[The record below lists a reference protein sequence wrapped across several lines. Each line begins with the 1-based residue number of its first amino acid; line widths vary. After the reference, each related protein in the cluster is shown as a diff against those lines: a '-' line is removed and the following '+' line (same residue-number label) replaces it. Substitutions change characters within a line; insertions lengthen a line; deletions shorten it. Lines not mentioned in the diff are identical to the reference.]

1 MLASYQLCA
10 QTANAPLITYTLEGI
25 FIRCVEMKCREIKMC
40 QFYVLLKYVL
50 FVCASEIIRNQAF
63 DYYTITK

>member
-1 MLASYQLCA
+1 M
-10 QTANAPLITYTLEGI
+10 
-25 FIRCVEMKCREIKMC
+25 R

-63 DYYTITK
+63 DYYTGIE